1 MSIEQ
6 KYIST
11 CLQQKFNLP
20 TYQRDY
26 KWGMN
31 QLQDLM
37 SDIQHTFL
45 SQWKND
51 HGRESILN
59 YKDYFLG
66 SIIVAPGLNGGK
78 IIIDGQQRVT
88 TLTLILCYFHRYS
101 LLHPELEISPVDANI
116 RRRLAGKN
124 SFNLDVSDAREE
136 LFNVLMGDE
145 LDDIA
150 FCSKVDSIS
159 DKDSGTM
166 RIWEQFQRI
175 DELLDA
181 EIINKGLVPHF
192 IDYLTERVYL
202 YQILVKDESDGHKV
216 FVTMN
221 DRGLKLTPIDLLKG
235 FLLSGVSVAT
245 QNRTAHESWQ
255 VVVNDLNQIGHD
267 EASVFIKNW
276 LRAKY
281 ALTNRSR
288 RSDEEP
294 KDFDV
299 ISSNYHRW
307 VIDNRNALNLNNN
320 DEFFKFINEELVF
333 FAKVY
338 CKIRMLELELDASSP
353 YTFYNNSRDL
363 TIQAMIIM
371 SAIKSDDDND
381 TVDNKIKLISYY
393 LDMMATIR
401 YLKSKPNT
409 YDSLRDISFK
419 MVIDFRDKNIDDLK
433 NVIFSKINQI
443 KSEISNIKLIKFD
456 KANRKQDLLRFLSRI
471 ADFMESEMHIT
482 NSVGYETYINRQL
495 DHKTF
500 DIEHLLADKFNEVNS
515 YLTNNNKVI
524 FSTKEEFSRVRNS
537 IGGLILLPRGR
548 NRSLKD
554 AMYSDKIGAYGTENI
569 LAQSLTDDFY
579 KNQPNYSRFSVKH
592 NITLKPFS
600 IIDKDAIR
608 ERADIYENLARK
620 LWSLEKIESIF
631 GPAGDINVTVA
642 NDTE

>member
-433 NVIFSKINQI
+433 NVIFSKVNQI

-515 YLTNNNKVI
+515 YLTDNNKVI

>member
-433 NVIFSKINQI
+433 NVIFSKVNQI
-443 KSEISNIKLIKFD
+443 KNEISNIKLIKFD

-515 YLTNNNKVI
+515 YLTDNNKVI